1 MTLVLLP
8 GLMCDGRIFHHQT
21 SAFADAIAV
30 PGYGL
35 VDDLQSMAMRVLDLA
50 PPRFAVLGHS
60 MGARVALEIVRV
72 APDRVERLALIST
85 GVHPVRVGEA
95 HKRYVLGD
103 LGRVRGMAALVDVW
117 LPPMIAPAN
126 RESDLLVAPLRQMCI
141 DAGLATYEA
150 QIKALLDRP
159 EVESLLPRVSC
170 PTLIM
175 TGSEDAWSPPD
186 QHHQIAQAI
195 PRSVFRIADGAGHML
210 PVENAVALN
219 RAIAEWMSWPAGAS
233 SQRASVSQGA

>member
-21 SAFADAIAV
+21 AAFPDAIAV

-35 VDDLQSMAMRVLDLA
+35 DDDLRLMAKRVLDLA
-50 PPRFAVLGHS
+50 PPRFALLGHS
-60 MGARVALEIVRV
+60 MGARVALEVVRV

-85 GVHPVRVGEA
+85 GVHPVRPGEA

-103 LGRVRGMAALVDVW
+103 LGRAEGMAALVDAW

-126 RESDLLVAPLRQMCI
+126 RENDLLVAPLRQMCME
-141 DAGLATYEA
+141 AGLATYEA
-150 QIKALLDRP
+150 HIRALLDRP

-186 QHHQIAQAI
+186 QHRHIAQAI
-195 PRSVFRIADGAGHML
+195 PRSVFRVADGAGHML
-210 PVENAVALN
+210 PIENAVALN
-219 RAIAEWMSWPAGAS
+219 RAIAEWLSEPCRVEYH
-233 SQRASVSQGA
+233 RAEAMRL